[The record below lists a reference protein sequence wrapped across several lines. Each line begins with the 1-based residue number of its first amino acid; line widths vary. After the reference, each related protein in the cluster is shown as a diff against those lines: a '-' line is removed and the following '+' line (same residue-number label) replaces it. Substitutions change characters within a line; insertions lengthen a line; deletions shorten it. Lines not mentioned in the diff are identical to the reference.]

1 MRDSFDNEKL
11 IGLIVGG
18 ISNEFSKEV
27 INGVVNSI
35 PNSSNVRLAILP
47 GELMV
52 QSFQSE
58 GISEHHSMF
67 NSVYN
72 LGSICKMDGLI
83 IAMGSIGWRLND
95 DEIHEFLNQFS
106 NIPVVLIA
114 SDYKEYTTVN
124 YDNRMGISE
133 AINGLVVGKN
143 LTNICMIGGYDVN
156 VDAVRRK
163 EIFIDCLS
171 ENGLKFH
178 DKIYE
183 ASDMSENTEEAAE
196 TLLKNNPEVQAIF
209 CVNDAGAVGLYNV
222 MKKKGLTPGKEIQ
235 VFGFDNTRKAGEM
248 IPPLSSI
255 GSKSVTLGQKALEL
269 LLDKIDGKEVESV
282 EIPTRLYGR
291 ASYEYDNF
299 DFTLKRLDEI
309 NENHIK
315 MMFEDCFYRYSDGLV
330 GRDDINLKRLF
341 YEIISRMFDGLN
353 RKYIGVEEYTDICKL
368 IDIFFDNGA
377 LEYTDV
383 WKFLMGVQRL
393 QNGINDQQQGRENI
407 YVNRLF
413 LHMKDDAIKS
423 LSEIRI
429 RENNANIEARSR
441 FRRFMIKGMNYAG
454 DKEKIKLDILNSM
467 DLLGVKN
474 AAFYMFKTPLKKAE
488 IDKKEYP
495 EYIKLVSVIKNGNIY
510 VIPETRRQRPM
521 SDIFIQ
527 REIKIYNK
535 RFVTFPIFYE
545 RILYGFLLLE
555 LTPDLY
561 HKGEFY
567 ASQIGMLVHMVRI
580 S

>member
-1 MRDSFDNEKL
+1 MRDGFDNEKL

-35 PNSSNVRLAILP
+35 PDSSNVRLAILP

-52 QSFQSE
+52 QNFQSA

-95 DEIHEFLNQFS
+95 DEIHEFLNQFK
-106 NIPVVLIA
+106 NIPIVLIA

-124 YDNRMGISE
+124 YDNKMGISE
-133 AINGLVVGKN
+133 AINSLIIGKN
-143 LTNICMIGGYDVN
+143 ISNICMIGGYDVN

-163 EIFIDCLS
+163 EIYIECLN

-178 DKIYE
+178 DKLYE
-183 ASDMSENTEEAAE
+183 PSDMSENSEEAAE
-196 TLLKNNPEVQAIF
+196 KLLKNNPDVQAIF
-209 CVNDAGAVGLYNV
+209 CVNDASAVGLYNV

-235 VFGFDNTRKAGEM
+235 IFGFDNTRKAGEM

-255 GSKSVTLGQKALEL
+255 GSESVTLGQKALEL
-269 LLDKIDGKEVESV
+269 LLEKIEGNEVQSV

-291 ASYEYDNF
+291 ASYEYDRF
-299 DFTLKRLDEI
+299 DFSLRRINEI
-309 NENHIK
+309 NEENIQ
-315 MMFEDCFYRYSDGLV
+315 MMFEDCFYRYSDELV
-330 GRDDINLKRLF
+330 GRNDINLKRLF
-341 YEIISRMFDGLN
+341 YEIISRIFDGLK
-353 RKYIGVEEYTDICKL
+353 RRYIGVDQYNEICKL

-423 LSEIRI
+423 LSEMRI
-429 RENNANIEARSR
+429 RDNNGNNEARSR
-441 FRRFMIKGMNYAG
+441 FKKFMIKGMNYAG
-454 DKEKIKLDILNSM
+454 DKEKIQLDILNSM

-474 AAFYMFKTPLKKAE
+474 AAFYMFEKPVTKVELDEKK
-488 IDKKEYP
+488 YP
-495 EYIKLVSVIKNGNIY
+495 ENINLISVIKNGNVY
-510 VIPETRRQRPM
+510 VIPESRRRRPM

-555 LTPDLY
+555 LTNDIY
-561 HKGEFY
+561 HKGEFF
-567 ASQIGMLVHMVRI
+567 ASQMGMLVHMVRI

>member
-1 MRDSFDNEKL
+1 MSDGFDNEKL

-35 PNSSNVRLAILP
+35 PDSSNVRLAILP

-52 QSFQSE
+52 QNFQSA

-95 DEIHEFLNQFS
+95 DEIHEFLNQFKS
-106 NIPVVLIA
+106 IPIVLIA

-124 YDNRMGISE
+124 YDNKMGISE
-133 AINGLVVGKN
+133 AINSLIIGKN
-143 LTNICMIGGYDVN
+143 ISNICMIGGYDVN

-163 EIFIDCLS
+163 EIYIECLN

-178 DKIYE
+178 DKLYE
-183 ASDMSENTEEAAE
+183 PSDMSENSEEAAE
-196 TLLKNNPEVQAIF
+196 KLLKNNPDVQAIF
-209 CVNDAGAVGLYNV
+209 CVNDASAVGLYNV

-235 VFGFDNTRKAGEM
+235 IFGFDNTRKAGEM

-255 GSKSVTLGQKALEL
+255 GSESVTLGQKALEL
-269 LLDKIDGKEVESV
+269 LLEKIEGNEVQSV

-291 ASYEYDNF
+291 ASYEYDRF
-299 DFTLKRLDEI
+299 DFSLRRINEI
-309 NENHIK
+309 NEENIQ
-315 MMFEDCFYRYSDGLV
+315 MMFEDCFYRYSDELV
-330 GRDDINLKRLF
+330 GRNDINLKRLF
-341 YEIISRMFDGLN
+341 YEIISRIFDGLK
-353 RKYIGVEEYTDICKL
+353 RRYIGVDQYNEICKL

-423 LSEIRI
+423 LSEMRI
-429 RENNANIEARSR
+429 RDNNGNNEARSR
-441 FRRFMIKGMNYAG
+441 FKKFMIKGMNYAG
-454 DKEKIKLDILNSM
+454 DKEKIQLDILNSM

-474 AAFYMFKTPLKKAE
+474 AAFYMFEKPVIKAE
-488 IDKKEYP
+488 LDEKKYP
-495 EYIKLVSVIKNGNIY
+495 ENINLISVIKNGNVY
-510 VIPETRRQRPM
+510 VIPESRRRRPM

-555 LTPDLY
+555 LTNDIY
-561 HKGEFY
+561 HKGEFF
-567 ASQIGMLVHMVRI
+567 ASQMGMLVHMVRI

>member
-156 VDAVRRK
+156 VDAIRRK

-171 ENGLKFH
+171 ENGLK
-178 DKIYE
+178 
-183 ASDMSENTEEAAE
+183 SSPNTS
-196 TLLKNNPEVQAIF
+196 T
-209 CVNDAGAVGLYNV
+209 NDLARRLP
-222 MKKKGLTPGKEIQ
+222 KRLTPI
-235 VFGFDNTRKAGEM
+235 TRGIM
-248 IPPLSSI
+248 SS
-255 GSKSVTLGQKALEL
+255 
-269 LLDKIDGKEVESV
+269 
-282 EIPTRLYGR
+282 
-291 ASYEYDNF
+291 
-299 DFTLKRLDEI
+299 FT
-309 NENHIK
+309 
-315 MMFEDCFYRYSDGLV
+315 
-330 GRDDINLKRLF
+330 
-341 YEIISRMFDGLN
+341 
-353 RKYIGVEEYTDICKL
+353 
-368 IDIFFDNGA
+368 
-377 LEYTDV
+377 
-383 WKFLMGVQRL
+383 
-393 QNGINDQQQGRENI
+393 
-407 YVNRLF
+407 
-413 LHMKDDAIKS
+413 
-423 LSEIRI
+423 
-429 RENNANIEARSR
+429 
-441 FRRFMIKGMNYAG
+441 
-454 DKEKIKLDILNSM
+454 
-467 DLLGVKN
+467 
-474 AAFYMFKTPLKKAE
+474 P
-488 IDKKEYP
+488 
-495 EYIKLVSVIKNGNIY
+495 
-510 VIPETRRQRPM
+510 
-521 SDIFIQ
+521 
-527 REIKIYNK
+527 
-535 RFVTFPIFYE
+535 
-545 RILYGFLLLE
+545 
-555 LTPDLY
+555 
-561 HKGEFY
+561 
-567 ASQIGMLVHMVRI
+567 
-580 S
+580 

>member
-1 MRDSFDNEKL
+1 MRDGFDNEKL

-35 PNSSNVRLAILP
+35 PDSSNVRLAILP

-52 QSFQSE
+52 QNFQSA

-95 DEIHEFLNQFS
+95 DEIHEFLNQFK
-106 NIPVVLIA
+106 NIPIVLIA

-124 YDNRMGISE
+124 YDNKMGISE
-133 AINGLVVGKN
+133 AINSLIIGKN
-143 LTNICMIGGYDVN
+143 ISNICMIGGYDVN

-163 EIFIDCLS
+163 EIYIECLN

-178 DKIYE
+178 DKLYE
-183 ASDMSENTEEAAE
+183 PSDMSENSEEAAE
-196 TLLKNNPEVQAIF
+196 KLLKNNPDVQAIF
-209 CVNDAGAVGLYNV
+209 CVNDASAVGLYNV

-235 VFGFDNTRKAGEM
+235 IFGFDNTRKAGEM

-255 GSKSVTLGQKALEL
+255 GSESVTLGQKALEL
-269 LLDKIDGKEVESV
+269 LLEKIEGNEVQSV

-291 ASYEYDNF
+291 ASYEYDRF
-299 DFTLKRLDEI
+299 DFSLRRINEI
-309 NENHIK
+309 NEENIQ
-315 MMFEDCFYRYSDGLV
+315 MMFEDCFYRYSDELV
-330 GRDDINLKRLF
+330 GRNDINLKRLF
-341 YEIISRMFDGLN
+341 YEIISRIFDGLK
-353 RKYIGVEEYTDICKL
+353 RRYIGVDQYNEICKL

-423 LSEIRI
+423 LSEMRI
-429 RENNANIEARSR
+429 RDNNGNNEARSR
-441 FRRFMIKGMNYAG
+441 FKKFMIKGMNYAG
-454 DKEKIKLDILNSM
+454 DKEKIQLDILNSM

-474 AAFYMFKTPLKKAE
+474 AAFYMFEKPVTKAE
-488 IDKKEYP
+488 LDEKKYP
-495 EYIKLVSVIKNGNIY
+495 ENINLISVIKNGNVY
-510 VIPETRRQRPM
+510 VIPESRRRRPM

-555 LTPDLY
+555 LTNDIY
-561 HKGEFY
+561 HKGEFF
-567 ASQIGMLVHMVRI
+567 ASQMGMLVHMVRI

>member
-1 MRDSFDNEKL
+1 MRDGFDNEKL

-35 PNSSNVRLAILP
+35 PDSSNVRLAILP

-52 QSFQSE
+52 QNFQSA

-95 DEIHEFLNQFS
+95 DEIHEFLNQFKS
-106 NIPVVLIA
+106 IPIVLIA

-124 YDNRMGISE
+124 YDNKMGISE
-133 AINGLVVGKN
+133 AINSLIIGKN
-143 LTNICMIGGYDVN
+143 ISNICMIGGYDVN

-163 EIFIDCLS
+163 EIYIECLN

-178 DKIYE
+178 DKLYE
-183 ASDMSENTEEAAE
+183 PSDMSENSEEAAE
-196 TLLKNNPEVQAIF
+196 KLLKNNPDVQAIF
-209 CVNDAGAVGLYNV
+209 CVNDASAVGLYNV

-235 VFGFDNTRKAGEM
+235 IFGFDNTRKAGEM

-255 GSKSVTLGQKALEL
+255 GSESVTLGQKALEL
-269 LLDKIDGKEVESV
+269 LLEKIEGNEVQSV

-291 ASYEYDNF
+291 ASYEYDRF
-299 DFTLKRLDEI
+299 DFSLRRINEI
-309 NENHIK
+309 NEENIQ
-315 MMFEDCFYRYSDGLV
+315 MMFEDCFYRYSDELV
-330 GRDDINLKRLF
+330 GRNDINLKRLF
-341 YEIISRMFDGLN
+341 YEIISRIFDGLK
-353 RKYIGVEEYTDICKL
+353 RRYIGVDQYNEICKL

-423 LSEIRI
+423 LSEMRI
-429 RENNANIEARSR
+429 RDNNGNNEARSR
-441 FRRFMIKGMNYAG
+441 FKKFMIKGMNYAG
-454 DKEKIKLDILNSM
+454 DKEKIQLDILNSM

-474 AAFYMFKTPLKKAE
+474 AAFYMFEKPVTKAE
-488 IDKKEYP
+488 LDEKKYP
-495 EYIKLVSVIKNGNIY
+495 ENINLISVIKNGNVY
-510 VIPETRRQRPM
+510 VIPESRRRRPM

-555 LTPDLY
+555 LTNDIY
-561 HKGEFY
+561 HKGEFF
-567 ASQIGMLVHMVRI
+567 ASQMGMLVHMVRI

>member
-1 MRDSFDNEKL
+1 MRDGFDNEKL

-35 PNSSNVRLAILP
+35 PDSSNVRLAILP

-52 QSFQSE
+52 QNFQSA

-95 DEIHEFLNQFS
+95 DEIHEFLNQFK
-106 NIPVVLIA
+106 NIPIVLIA

-124 YDNRMGISE
+124 YDNKMGISE
-133 AINGLVVGKN
+133 AINSLIIGKN
-143 LTNICMIGGYDVN
+143 ISNICMIGGYDVN

-163 EIFIDCLS
+163 EIFIECLN

-178 DKIYE
+178 DKLYE
-183 ASDMSENTEEAAE
+183 PSDMSENSEEAAE
-196 TLLKNNPEVQAIF
+196 KLLKNNPDVQAIF
-209 CVNDAGAVGLYNV
+209 CVNDASAVGLYNV

-235 VFGFDNTRKAGEM
+235 IFGFDNTRKAGEM

-255 GSKSVTLGQKALEL
+255 GSESVTLGQKALEL
-269 LLDKIDGKEVESV
+269 LLEKIEGNEVQSV

-291 ASYEYDNF
+291 ASYEYDRF
-299 DFTLKRLDEI
+299 DFSLRRINEI
-309 NENHIK
+309 NESNIQ
-315 MMFEDCFYRYSDGLV
+315 MMFEDCFYRYSDELV
-330 GRDDINLKRLF
+330 GRNDINLKRLF
-341 YEIISRMFDGLN
+341 YEIISRIFDGLK
-353 RKYIGVEEYTDICKL
+353 RKYIGVDQYNEICKL

-393 QNGINDQQQGRENI
+393 QTGINDQQQGRENI

-423 LSEIRI
+423 LSEMRI
-429 RENNANIEARSR
+429 RDNNGNNEARSR
-441 FRRFMIKGMNYAG
+441 FKKFMIKGMNYAG
-454 DKEKIKLDILNSM
+454 DKEKIQLDILNSM

-474 AAFYMFKTPLKKAE
+474 SAFYMFENPVTKAE
-488 IDKKEYP
+488 LDEKKYP
-495 EYIKLVSVIKNGNIY
+495 ENINLVSVIKNGNVY
-510 VIPETRRQRPM
+510 VIPESRRKRPM

-555 LTPDLY
+555 LTNDIY
-561 HKGEFY
+561 HKGEFF
-567 ASQIGMLVHMVRI
+567 ASQMGMLVHMVRI